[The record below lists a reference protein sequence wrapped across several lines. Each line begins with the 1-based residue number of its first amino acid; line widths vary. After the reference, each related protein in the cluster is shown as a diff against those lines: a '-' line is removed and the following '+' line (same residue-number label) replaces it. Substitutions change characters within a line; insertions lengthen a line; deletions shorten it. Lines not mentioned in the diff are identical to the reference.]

1 MGSWGGGGGEGWGD
15 ALGGDLCSSPHC
27 RGSPP
32 SREPCRGRMGLTWG
46 LQTPRGGTLRGLG
59 ACSPPHLLTLGKVC
73 GGLIAAEWGG
83 GVMGLGSEHPWPCLG
98 TRAPPVR
105 SPGMSVL
112 LKKQSQKFCKAK
124 TGVRCWGPA
133 EGGCRMRPSAGTGQ
147 GEGSVGARVGGWGGQ
162 WPDSAHAGPRATLRG
177 GAALLIFNCWC
188 PAVVVA
194 GGGGGR
200 WWALVVVGS
209 G

>member
-1 MGSWGGGGGEGWGD
+1 MGGCSWGGSLQLPSLQRLPPIPGTLQGEDGADMGASNPPGGDTERAGSLQPPPLADTGEGLWG
-15 ALGGDLCSSPHC
+15 AHSS
-27 RGSPP
+27 G
-32 SREPCRGRMGLTWG
+32 MG
-46 LQTPRGGTLRGLG
+46 
-59 ACSPPHLLTLGKVC
+59 
-73 GGLIAAEWGG
+73 GG